1 MQPPINTNART
12 QMKPLDID
20 RRVAISLA
28 VSRYLRSAD
37 RFNEASRDFTGS
49 CKSLRKQLGSDQRFV
64 VQVDF
69 RHYLAT
75 SDRDGNFDIEHIQS
89 L

>member
-1 MQPPINTNART
+1 MQPPTNTSAQT

-75 SDRDGNFDIEHIQS
+75 SDRDGNFDIEPIQS

>member
-1 MQPPINTNART
+1 MSAIAQSIE
-12 QMKPLDID
+12 K
-20 RRVAISLA
+20 RVAISLA
-28 VSRYLRSAD
+28 VSRYLRAAD
-37 RFNEASRDFTGS
+37 RFQAASGDFTGA

-69 RHYLAT
+69 KHYLVT
-75 SDRDGNFDIEHIQS
+75 SDNDGNFDIEAIDS

>member
-1 MQPPINTNART
+1 MSGIAQSIE
-12 QMKPLDID
+12 K
-20 RRVAISLA
+20 RVAISLA

-37 RFNEASRDFTGS
+37 RFQEASGDFTCA

-64 VQVDF
+64 VQVEF
-69 RHYLAT
+69 KHYIVT
-75 SDRDGNFDIEHIQS
+75 SDNDGNFDIEAIQS

>member
-1 MQPPINTNART
+1 MTG
-12 QMKPLDID
+12 LDIE

-28 VSRYLRSAD
+28 VGRYLRSAD
-37 RFNEASRDFTGS
+37 RFNDASKDFTGA
-49 CKSLRKQLGSDQRFV
+49 CKSLRKQLGSEQRFV

-69 RHYLAT
+69 KHYLVT
-75 SDRDGNFDIEHIQS
+75 SDRDGNFNIEPITS

>member
-1 MQPPINTNART
+1 MSGIA
-12 QMKPLDID
+12 KSIEK
-20 RRVAISLA
+20 RVAISLA
-28 VSRYLRSAD
+28 VSRYLRAAD
-37 RFNEASRDFTGS
+37 RFQEASSDFTCA

-69 RHYLAT
+69 KHYLVT
-75 SDRDGNFDIEHIQS
+75 SDNDGNFDIEAIDS

>member
-1 MQPPINTNART
+1 MTG
-12 QMKPLDID
+12 LDIE

-28 VSRYLRSAD
+28 VGRYLRSAD
-37 RFNEASRDFTGS
+37 RFNDASKGFTGA
-49 CKSLRKQLGSDQRFV
+49 CKSLRKQLGSEQRFV

-69 RHYLAT
+69 KHYLVI
-75 SDRDGNFDIEHIQS
+75 SDRDGNFDIEPITS